1 MSAGRT
7 LEGAGCVTW
16 WGFGPARDLLEMG
29 VPRPQGELNV
39 LLVGSSDPRHILKT
53 ISGLKDTDSLH
64 LWVMENSMEVV
75 ARQLLLL
82 YLSLS
87 TPESTGMQEKTE
99 VFLELFGNS
108 EIRSQ
113 TDNKLKHIA
122 ARLSLSIT
130 DSLDTDTHTHP
141 CLDTSLL
148 KFKERDELVR
158 IFKQW
163 QHPSSTP
170 LSMSK
175 AWDARVRQ
183 HLGTRYDARRGCF
196 DWDLTMKLHDR
207 GASKLRY
214 TFIVALYHSAVVV
227 TGQKCRLIFS
237 NSSRS
242 SCKVYINTQ
251 TAFSPFSLSQC
262 GVIHKQQYSRWR
274 ERGVAFEMREGLYC
288 IANQSLLSAR
298 VFSRRG
304 DRVGVRGYWGD
315 IISSPYLSFGIETE
329 NKELLKTQ
337 NNQHV
342 KTAQDISVA
351 NVQTLFKSLST
362 RGGHTHVSEL
372 AKESVDGTAE
382 TQSQPEPSIS
392 CETQQSEEKQVSAVD
407 QKQAIEPDNEAH
419 AEEKQNHK
427 SHQLELMNLNG
438 VSVSFLSLDS
448 LPKLSLKSRY
458 CSLFNAVYCSA
469 SMVQHLDSSLT
480 QTAAPDA
487 VLIVELAKYLLDLS
501 KEQQAA
507 FATRV
512 SEIAQEVGFVP
523 AHTQDNDAYAVF
535 TLQKGR

>member
-16 WGFGPARDLLEMG
+16 WGFGPARDLLETG

-53 ISGLKDTDSLH
+53 ISGLKNTDSLH

-87 TPESTGMQEKTE
+87 TPESIGMQEKTE

-113 TDNKLKHIA
+113 TDNTLKHIA

-130 DSLDTDTHTHP
+130 DSLDTDTYTHP

-163 QHPSSTP
+163 QHPPSTP
-170 LSMSK
+170 ISMCK

-196 DWDLTMKLHDR
+196 DWDLTMKLHDI
-207 GASKLRY
+207 G
-214 TFIVALYHSAVVV
+214 
-227 TGQKCRLIFS
+227 
-237 NSSRS
+237 
-242 SCKVYINTQ
+242 
-251 TAFSPFSLSQC
+251 C

-288 IANQSLLSAR
+288 VANQSLLSTR

-315 IISSPYLSFGIETE
+315 IVSSPYLSFGVETE

-351 NVQTLFKSLST
+351 NMQTLFKSLST

-372 AKESVDGTAE
+372 AKESNNDTAE
-382 TQSQPEPSIS
+382 TRSQPDPSIS
-392 CETQQSEEKQVSAVD
+392 CDETRQPEEKQVSAVD
-407 QKQAIEPDNEAH
+407 QKEAIEPDSEAH

-438 VSVSFLSLDS
+438 VRVSFLSLDS
-448 LPKLSLKSRY
+448 LPKLSMKSRY
-458 CSLFNAVYCSA
+458 CRLFSAVYCSA
-469 SMVQHLDSSLT
+469 SMVHHLDSSLT
-480 QTAAPDA
+480 QTAAADA
-487 VLIVELAKYLLDLS
+487 VLIIELAKYLLDLS

-512 SEIAQEVGFVP
+512 SEIAKEVGFVP

-535 TLQKGR
+535 TLQKDR